1 MSLDS
6 AILDE
11 LKSCCKDDAAFERM
25 RALLEARFST
35 CNEVESMLQHT
46 VEVLQGEVREQIRI
60 EEELAA
66 QEQFYR
72 SLFENANIGL
82 AFKKNDK
89 IVRANRAYLEM
100 LGYSADE
107 IAQKTLADITHLD
120 DLPQQLALNAQLVRG
135 EISQYTL
142 TKRYIRKDGSV
153 IWSEINGSAFRD
165 KHNQLIFLIVAKDIT
180 LQKQMEAERELL
192 YEQLL
197 QSQKMESI
205 GVLASG
211 VAHEFNNILAGI
223 LGATTLLK
231 KEVVGNPKAEK
242 RVAQIETASQRA
254 ATIVKQMLGF
264 ARKGK
269 MNVQTIDLRQ
279 CIKNVLNMVE
289 PTIDK
294 PIVVKTD
301 FQVDDATAF
310 IEGDEGQLEQVIL
323 NLAVNARDALL
334 EAIPPIDN
342 PEISLTL
349 ACETTP
355 KNLASESS
363 LPSDMKML
371 HLAVRD
377 NGIGM
382 SKEVQA
388 KMFEPFFTTK
398 EVGKGTGLGL
408 SMVYGIVKNHQG
420 FISVESTVGEGTTFH
435 LYFPL
440 SEKWRMQIHSKENSD
455 VIGAMKGTILVVDD
469 EPFIREFLSEILEE
483 NGFLVYT
490 ESSGKSGLAFFEAHR
505 EEIDLVV
512 TDRNMPELDGERL
525 LMQLKSIRPSL
536 PVILITGNIENDI
549 TDRLEQSGAHKVLR
563 KPFDPEDLLSA
574 IASALQSN

>member
-1 MSLDS
+1 
-6 AILDE
+6 
-11 LKSCCKDDAAFERM
+11 
-25 RALLEARFST
+25 
-35 CNEVESMLQHT
+35 
-46 VEVLQGEVREQIRI
+46 
-60 EEELAA
+60 
-66 QEQFYR
+66 
-72 SLFENANIGL
+72 
-82 AFKKNDK
+82 
-89 IVRANRAYLEM
+89 
-100 LGYSADE
+100 
-107 IAQKTLADITHLD
+107 
-120 DLPQQLALNAQLVRG
+120 
-135 EISQYTL
+135 
-142 TKRYIRKDGSV
+142 
-153 IWSEINGSAFRD
+153 
-165 KHNQLIFLIVAKDIT
+165 
-180 LQKQMEAERELL
+180 
-192 YEQLL
+192 
-197 QSQKMESI
+197 
-205 GVLASG
+205 
-211 VAHEFNNILAGI
+211 
-223 LGATTLLK
+223 
-231 KEVVGNPKAEK
+231 
-242 RVAQIETASQRA
+242 
-254 ATIVKQMLGF
+254 MLGF

-269 MNVQTIDLRQ
+269 INIQTIDLRQ
-279 CIKNVLNMVE
+279 CIKNVLNIVE

-310 IEGDEGQLEQVIL
+310 IEGDAGQLEQVIL
-323 NLAVNARDALL
+323 NLVVNARDALL

-342 PEISLTL
+342 PEISFTLT
-349 ACETTP
+349 CETLP

-377 NGIGM
+377 NGVGIP
-382 SKEVQA
+382 KEIQA

-408 SMVYGIVKNHQG
+408 SMVYGIVKNHHG
-420 FISVESTVGEGTTFH
+420 FISVESTIGEGTTFH

-440 SEKWRMQIHSKENSD
+440 SEKRRIQIHSKENPD
-455 VIGAMKGTILVVDD
+455 MIGAMKGTILVVDD

-536 PVILITGNIENDI
+536 PVILMTGNLESEVAS
-549 TDRLEQSGAHKVLR
+549 RLEESGAHKVLR
-563 KPFDPEDLLSA
+563 KPFDSEELLSA